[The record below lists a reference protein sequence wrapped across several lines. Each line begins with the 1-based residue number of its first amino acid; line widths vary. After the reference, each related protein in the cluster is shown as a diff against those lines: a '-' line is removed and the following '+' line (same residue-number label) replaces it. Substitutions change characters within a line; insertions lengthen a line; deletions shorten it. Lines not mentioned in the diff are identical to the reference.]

1 MRARRRAQGEVRCGV
16 EVSPSPDHADHGD
29 GSGPAAFALFPF
41 AHPAAGQLHH
51 RNDRQPFSAPMP
63 SSVLL
68 LKRRRRRAAQHTQH
82 LNRRPCPARPRI
94 RSHRPPL
101 GSTHARRRP
110 RAGPG
115 ISQAW
120 RAHTRR
126 AASARALHIEEEKEK
141 GDTSACTDAG
151 SDARARTL
159 AARWRKSALARGQAR
174 PPACISLRCVTEPWS
189 LLTRPRRQTP
199 ADHQPAGA
207 VTYRRCATQ
216 LAASTG

>member
-94 RSHRPPL
+94 RSHRPSL

-126 AASARALHIEEEKEK
+126 AASARAPAHRGGERKRRYQRMHRRRERRAGTDFGGPVAEKR
-141 GDTSACTDAG
+141 
-151 SDARARTL
+151 ARARP
-159 AARWRKSALARGQAR
+159 GQATCVHFVALR
-174 PPACISLRCVTEPWS
+174 DGALVTPDPAAAADTSGPPASGRGHVPSLCHT
-189 LLTRPRRQTP
+189 
-199 ADHQPAGA
+199 
-207 VTYRRCATQ
+207 
-216 LAASTG
+216 ASG

>member
-16 EVSPSPDHADHGD
+16 EVSPSPDHADDHGD
-29 GSGPAAFALFPF
+29 GGGPAAFALSAF

-68 LKRRRRRAAQHTQH
+68 LKRRRRRAGAAQHTQH

-159 AARWRKSALARGQAR
+159 AARWRKSALARGEPR
-174 PPACISLRCVTEPWS
+174 PGHLRAFRCV
-189 LLTRPRRQTP
+189 
-199 ADHQPAGA
+199 A
-207 VTYRRCATQ
+207 
-216 LAASTG
+216 

>member
-29 GSGPAAFALFPF
+29 GDGGGPAAFALSAF

-126 AASARALHIEEEKEK
+126 AASAR
-141 GDTSACTDAG
+141 GTGSTSRRRKKKAIPAHAQTPGATRG
-151 SDARARTL
+151 HGLWRPGGGKARSRE
-159 AARWRKSALARGQAR
+159 AR
-174 PPACISLRCVTEPWS
+174 PGHLRAFRCV
-189 LLTRPRRQTP
+189 
-199 ADHQPAGA
+199 A
-207 VTYRRCATQ
+207 
-216 LAASTG
+216 